1 MLKDLMSKEFN
12 GELTEGEH
20 NATLTSWQY
29 VANKNNPEKDYIKC
43 TFNVDNNG
51 VQQVYNRNLFERDVS
66 IMLSHLRRQLGRS
79 NETIKP
85 KDFFE
90 GLIKNKTEFKIWIE
104 YPIVSAAKG
113 MRRVQNL
120 HFLPATEAPAITT
133 ANDENSPLTD

>member
-20 NATLTSWQY
+20 NATLTGWQY
-29 VANKNNPEKDYIKC
+29 VANKNDPAKDYIKF
-43 TFNVDNNG
+43 TFSVDNNG
-51 VQQVYNRNLFERDVS
+51 IQQTYNRNQFERDVS

-120 HFLPATEAPAITT
+120 HFLPAAEAPAITT
-133 ANDENSPLTD
+133 ANDEDSPLTD

>member
-29 VANKNNPEKDYIKC
+29 VANKDNPDKDYIKF
-43 TFNVDNNG
+43 TFSVDNNG
-51 VQQVYNRNLFERDVS
+51 IQQTYNRNQFERDVS

-90 GLIKNKTEFKIWIE
+90 GLIKNKTPFKIWIE
-104 YPIVSAAKG
+104 YTTVATQKG

-120 HFLPATEAPAITT
+120 HFQPALAAAPTETSAE
-133 ANDENSPLTD
+133 DSPLAD

>member
-29 VANKNNPEKDYIKC
+29 VANKGNPEKDYIKF
-43 TFNVDNNG
+43 TFSVDNNG
-51 VQQVYNRNLFERDVS
+51 IQQVYNRNQFERDVS

-133 ANDENSPLTD
+133 TNDEDSPLTD